1 MNAPAFT
8 PGPWRAVPTTAPGHH
23 PDTLRQDVV
32 SDGTEFAPSFVA
44 GDMKPEDAAAVA
56 VLPELYEALAMLVRE
71 SVHPYD
77 GGEYEDG
84 EWAALDAARAALAKA
99 TRS

>member
-56 VLPELYEALAMLVRE
+56 VLPELYEALNGMYRWAT
-71 SVHPYD
+71 HQKGFD
-77 GGEYEDG
+77 AT
-84 EWAALDAARAALAKA
+84 EWADVRAALAKA
-99 TRS
+99 VQP